1 MSSETYLPDSG
12 FIPLI
17 LSHFHDECRRNK
29 VFLSVGSLFLK
40 CREGVLSVNLLPFLV
55 PGHGVIPH
63 RPFIRWVGVI
73 VTPSIMTLAPE
84 LRRSLITVVIF
95 NMIPLIHV
103 IFIAFPG
110 GMALP
115 VAPPLGTV
123 PGSPQRSWPGPG
135 PWTPP
140 TCRSWP
146 RTTGPRPG
154 ARRRHFLVYQYLK

>member
-29 VFLSVGSLFLK
+29 VFLSVGSLFLE

-55 PGHGVIPH
+55 PGHGAIPH
-63 RPFIRWVGVI
+63 RPFIY
-73 VTPSIMTLAPE
+73 IMTLAPE

-103 IFIAFPG
+103 IFIASPG

-123 PGSPQRSWPGPG
+123 PGSPQRS
-135 PWTPP
+135 
-140 TCRSWP
+140 
-146 RTTGPRPG
+146 
-154 ARRRHFLVYQYLK
+154 